1 MPNYRRA
8 KLPGGT
14 YFLTQVTHERQP
26 WLLGK
31 IGREALRTAIVQV
44 RQKYPFTIDA
54 FVLLPEHFHC
64 LWTLPEGDSDFST
77 RLR

>member
-26 WLLGK
+26 WLIGK
-31 IGREALRTAIVQV
+31 IGREALRTAIVHV
-44 RQKYPFTIDA
+44 RKNILS
-54 FVLLPEHFHC
+54 LLTHLFCYQSISIVYGHYLKEIV
-64 LWTLPEGDSDFST
+64 TY
-77 RLR
+77 RLDCD